1 MIIILETHKNIT
13 RQKVNTAQQLKR
25 KFNPYEN
32 KTIRDVSKRASAYT
46 KKPQTPCNHRIE
58 QFFPIQHDLMI
69 YPHLSMLTKCFD
81 KQLNR
86 TDVVNKQGKILFIE
100 LINELDDNRSFTCA
114 QIKCIINNF

>member
-1 MIIILETHKNIT
+1 MIFRREHRHTK
-13 RQKVNTAQQLKR
+13 
-25 KFNPYEN
+25 
-32 KTIRDVSKRASAYT
+32 

-86 TDVVNKQGKILFIE
+86 TDVVNKHGKILFIE
-100 LINELDDNRSFTCA
+100 LINELDDNRSFTMCSDR
-114 QIKCIINNF
+114 KNGKINNF